1 MNLNA
6 PMTLSSLTAS
16 LYNIT
21 DFSLFQG
28 GIIVISRSPH
38 KELKVQKKKP
48 NQKKGELKAGGVKI
62 QKRREKG
69 IRWTR
74 QLAGR

>member
-21 DFSLFQG
+21 DFPLFQG
-28 GIIVISRSPH
+28 GIIVISSYPH
-38 KELKVQKKKP
+38 KELKVQKKKK
-48 NQKKGELKAGGVKI
+48 KKGELKAGGVKI

>member
-6 PMTLSSLTAS
+6 PMTLNSLTAS

-21 DFSLFQG
+21 DFPLFQG
-28 GIIVISRSPH
+28 GIIVISSYPH
-38 KELKVQKKKP
+38 KELKVQKQKKK
-48 NQKKGELKAGGVKI
+48 KKGELKAGGVKI
-62 QKRREKG
+62 QKHREKG